1 MIIINEIAWMG
12 TKNSYNDE
20 WVELYN
26 PNDFSV
32 NIDNWTLLSKDET
45 PFIKLSGVI
54 KAKTYFLLERT
65 DDSSIPDKMADYIY
79 KGGLSNQG
87 EHLTLLNKNG
97 EKIDEIDC
105 SLGWFAGNNENK
117 KTMERINFSLNGSDL
132 KNWKT
137 SQLTGGTP
145 GTLNS
150 PNENVILKKNIK
162 IFDKIPYSSNF
173 FTLLAIGL
181 GSSACIAGT
190 FSVIWLKEGK
200 TK

>member
-32 NIDNWTLLSKDET
+32 DIDNWALLSKDET
-45 PFIKLSGVI
+45 PSIKLSGI
-54 KAKTYFLLERT
+54 INAKTYFLLERT
-65 DDSSIPDKMADYIY
+65 DDSSVPDKTANYIY
-79 KGGLSNQG
+79 KGGLGNQG

-117 KTMERINFSLNGSDL
+117 KTMERINFSLNGSDP

-150 PNENVILKKNIK
+150 PNENIISKKDMK
-162 IFDKIPYSSNF
+162 ISDEIPSSSNF
-173 FTLLAIGL
+173 SLLLAIGL
-181 GSSACIAGT
+181 GSSACIAGI
-190 FSVIWLKEGK
+190 FSVIWLKEEK
-200 TK
+200 IK